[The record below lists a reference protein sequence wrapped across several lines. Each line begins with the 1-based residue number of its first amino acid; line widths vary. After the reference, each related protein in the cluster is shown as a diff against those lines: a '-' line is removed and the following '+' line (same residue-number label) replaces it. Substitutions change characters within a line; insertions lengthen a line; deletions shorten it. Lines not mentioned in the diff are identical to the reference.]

1 MLTSAWMKT
10 RPDEYQAYLESSVID
25 YCSLV
30 IEPFSVEL
38 DHVGIKALMDCL
50 LLPAEFR
57 AEISY
62 LDRSA
67 GSEVNVHVFDN
78 GDNIYAPTLHLLYRP

>member
-10 RPDEYQAYLESSVID
+10 RPDDYQAYLETMVAD
-25 YCSLV
+25 YCSAV

-38 DHVGIKALMDCL
+38 DHVGIKALVDCL
-50 LLPAEFR
+50 LLPADFR

-62 LDRSA
+62 LDRSP
-67 GSEVNVHVFDN
+67 GTEVNVHIFDN
-78 GDNIYAPTLHLLYRP
+78 GENAYAPTLHLLYRP